1 MKVKSESEVA
11 QLCSTLS
18 KPTLSAAYQA
28 PLSTGFP
35 GQSTGMVFVS
45 TSMQMTTQIRS
56 YGNYLLLEDRRERL
70 GIFISFKVFPS
81 MQ

>member
-11 QLCSTLS
+11 LS
-18 KPTLSAAYQA
+18 KSRLSLQPTRLLC
-28 PLSTGFP
+28 PWDFP
-35 GQSTGMVFVS
+35 GESIGVVFVS
-45 TSMQMTTQIRS
+45 TSKQMTTQIRS
-56 YGNYLLLEDRRERL
+56 YGNNLLLEDPGELL